1 MTTPVDASA
10 QQSPLIH
17 VVDDDDAVRH
27 GLSLLIGS
35 IGLRAQPWAD
45 PMAFLAGFDR
55 GGIGAVW
62 ACAKAVAASRARAAS
77 FGVLVMVRCSFGGAG
92 RRPSQAMGAL

>member
-35 IGLRAQPWAD
+35 VGLRAQPWAD

-55 GGIGAVW
+55 GGIGAVCW
-62 ACAKAVAASRARAAS
+62 TCACPASAAWPCWSGWWPTAWTSR
-77 FGVLVMVRCSFGGAG
+77 
-92 RRPSQAMGAL
+92 